1 MPLPIIHAPHYEL
14 TIPSTGQTIQYRPFL
29 VKEEKILLM
38 ANEGGEPAEMVR
50 AMKQIISNCI
60 QDDYNT
66 DNMPLFDVEYIF
78 LKLRSKSVNEISE
91 VGFQCP
97 TCEVVNKIEI
107 DLSEV
112 EVTTDNNHTNKVEL
126 TDEIGLIMKYP
137 QLDSINMSDLES
149 ADVDTVFNV
158 VSSCIDSIYQG
169 EEIYDSKDYTN
180 DEIADFINNLT
191 QQQFQQIQEFFDT
204 MPKLSHTVDY
214 DCSKCDYD
222 EPLVLEGLQNFF
234 A

>member
-1 MPLPIIHAPHYEL
+1 MPLPVIHAPHYEL
-14 TIPSTGQTIQYRPFL
+14 TVPSTGQTIQYRPFL

-50 AMKQIISNCI
+50 AMKQIIGNCI

-107 DLSEV
+107 DLSKV
-112 EVTTDNNHTNKVEL
+112 EVTTNDNHTNKVEL
-126 TDEIGLIMKYP
+126 TDDIGLIMKYP

-158 VSSCIDSIYQG
+158 VSSCIDSIYQD

-191 QQQFQQIQEFFDT
+191 QQQFQKVQEFFDT

-214 DCSKCDYD
+214 DCSKCDYN

>member
-1 MPLPIIHAPHYEL
+1 MPLPVINAPHYEL
-14 TIPSTGQTIQYRPFL
+14 TIPSTGQSIQYRPFL

-50 AMKQIISNCI
+50 AMKQIIGNCL

-91 VGFQCP
+91 IGFKCP
-97 TCEVVNKIEI
+97 TCEIVNKIEI

-112 EVTTDNNHTNKVEL
+112 EVTTNDDHTNKVEL

-137 QLDSINMSDLES
+137 QLDSINISDLES
-149 ADVDTVFNV
+149 ADVDTIFNV

-169 EEIYDSKDYTN
+169 EEIHDSNDYTK
-180 DEIADFINNLT
+180 DEIAEFINNLT
-191 QQQFQQIQEFFDT
+191 QQQFQKVQEFFDT
-204 MPKLSHTVDY
+204 MPKLSHTVPY
-214 DCSKCDYD
+214 DCSKCDYN
-222 EPLVLEGLQNFF
+222 EPLIIEGLQNFF

>member
-1 MPLPIIHAPHYEL
+1 MPLPVINAPHYEL
-14 TIPSTGQTIQYRPFL
+14 RIPSTGQFIQYRPFL

-38 ANEGGEPAEMVR
+38 ANEGEEPAEMVR
-50 AMKQIISNCI
+50 AMKQIIGNCL

-91 VGFQCP
+91 IGFKCP
-97 TCEVVNKIEI
+97 TCNLVNKIEI
-107 DLSEV
+107 NLSEV
-112 EVTTDNNHTNKVEL
+112 EVTTNDDHTNKVEL

-137 QLDSINMSDLES
+137 QLDSINISDLES
-149 ADVDTVFNV
+149 ADVDTMFNV

-169 EEIYDSKDYTN
+169 EEIHDSNDYTK
-180 DEIADFINNLT
+180 DEIAEFINNLT
-191 QQQFQQIQEFFDT
+191 QQQFQKVQEFFDT
-204 MPKLSHTVDY
+204 MPKLSHTVPY
-214 DCSKCDYD
+214 DCSKCDYN
-222 EPLVLEGLQNFF
+222 EPLIIEGLQNFF

>member
-1 MPLPIIHAPHYEL
+1 MPLPVIHAPHYEL
-14 TIPSTGQTIQYRPFL
+14 TVPSTGQTIQYRPFL

-38 ANEGGEPAEMVR
+38 ANEGGEPAEIIR

-60 QDDYNT
+60 EDDYNT
-66 DNMPLFDVEYIF
+66 DNMPLFDVEYMF

-91 VGFQCP
+91 VGFKCP

-107 DLSEV
+107 DLSEI
-112 EVTTDNNHTNKVEL
+112 EVTVAQGHSNKVEL
-126 TDEIGLIMKYP
+126 TDDIGLIMKYP

-180 DEIADFINNLT
+180 DEIADFINNDL
-191 QQQFQQIQEFFDT
+191 
-204 MPKLSHTVDY
+204 
-214 DCSKCDYD
+214 
-222 EPLVLEGLQNFF
+222 
-234 A
+234 